1 MKHLLIS
8 IFCLSVYFLLRA
20 LSFLTTHIHL
30 YSCRETICIERIVK
44 QQKACDL
51 LNTVYQA
58 FVVSISL
65 HFAIEC
71 LQLYFNMNS
80 IIMFNI
86 ASIIAISIC
95 YISYFVLR
103 YKMETKYNLGNFYN
117 HMIDYRS
124 KQKVVTPD
132 NDNEVTFIRS
142 YKKVMKHKRNINIM
156 YLVSL
161 ATLLY
166 MYFIEQN

>member
-58 FVVSISL
+58 FVVLISL

-71 LQLYFNMNS
+71 LQLCFGMNS
-80 IIMFNI
+80 IRVFNI
-86 ASIIAISIC
+86 GSITTISIV
-95 YISYFVLR
+95 YITYFILR
-103 YKMETKYNLGNFYN
+103 FKMETEYHLDNFYN

-124 KQKVVTPD
+124 KQKVVTQD

-142 YKKVMKHKRNINIM
+142 YKKVMKHKRNFIIL

-161 ATLLY
+161 ATLLF
-166 MYFIEQN
+166 MS

>member
-1 MKHLLIS
+1 MKYLLIS

-58 FVVSISL
+58 FVVLISL

-71 LQLYFNMNS
+71 LQLCFGMNS
-80 IIMFNI
+80 IRVFNI
-86 ASIIAISIC
+86 GSITTISIV
-95 YISYFVLR
+95 YITYCILR
-103 YKMETKYNLGNFYN
+103 FKMEMKYHLGNFYS

-124 KQKVVTPD
+124 KQKVVTQD

-142 YKKVMKHKRNINIM
+142 YKKVMKHKRNFIIL

-161 ATLLY
+161 ATLLF
-166 MYFIEQN
+166 MS

>member
-1 MKHLLIS
+1 M
-8 IFCLSVYFLLRA
+8 
-20 LSFLTTHIHL
+20 
-30 YSCRETICIERIVK
+30 CIERIVK

-58 FVVSISL
+58 FVVLISL

-71 LQLYFNMNS
+71 LQLFFNMGS
-80 IIMFNI
+80 IRMFNI

-95 YISYFVLR
+95 YITYFILR
-103 YKMETKYNLGNFYN
+103 FKMETEYHLDNFYN

-124 KQKVVTPD
+124 KQKVVTQD

-142 YKKVMKHKRNINIM
+142 YKKVMKHKRNINIL

-161 ATLLY
+161 ATLLF
-166 MYFIEQN
+166 MS

>member
-1 MKHLLIS
+1 MKYLLIS
-8 IFCLSVYFLLRA
+8 IFCLSVYFLLKA
-20 LSFLTTHIHL
+20 LSFVITHIDI
-30 YSCRETICIERIVK
+30 YSHRETMCIERIVK

-58 FVVSISL
+58 FVMLVSI